1 MPSSS
6 SRLSEEVYGKVDIAR
21 MSGDPGSD
29 LPVCP
34 AAVAVDEHRY
44 AIRWRKRSAKC
55 CFGMSTVCTAFA
67 VFLFGTPSFLPTFVS
82 IKWKERLSSG
92 QSTLKLSF
100 RTKFSRVRKEKENW
114 ERCGN
119 HLPSLS
125 DRPFLL
131 YPCNSVL
138 GVSLIG
144 EGIVSL
150 VVLRHL
156 RRFSPCGVCSLFA
169 ERAETEK
176 SENVACRWK
185 CR

>member
-1 MPSSS
+1 MRSGGANGLRSVASVCRQFAQPSQWS
-6 SRLSEEVYGKVDIAR
+6 
-21 MSGDPGSD
+21 
-29 LPVCP
+29 
-34 AAVAVDEHRY
+34 
-44 AIRWRKRSAKC
+44 
-55 CFGMSTVCTAFA
+55 A

-119 HLPSLS
+119 HLLSLS

-156 RRFSPCGVCSLFA
+156 RRFPIPVECVRFLQNVRKPRKVKTLLADENAVNEIRERPAVAHRRDYSLHANIWLSF
-169 ERAETEK
+169 
-176 SENVACRWK
+176 SFHLNFNSS
-185 CR
+185 